1 MRSNST
7 YDHVYTDLGSYNGN
21 PIAVGGYFNHSSKVE
36 VIDGP
41 VNSCIVFWILKSKSL
56 RKGFGFEI
64 QKTKQL
70 LNYIQTHMFSYSMHM
85 NKAG

>member
-36 VIDGP
+36 VNRP
-41 VNSCIVFWILKSKSL
+41 VNSCVVFWNPKEDATVKLHSK
-56 RKGFGFEI
+56 
-64 QKTKQL
+64 
-70 LNYIQTHMFSYSMHM
+70 
-85 NKAG
+85 